1 MRTHEELKTIALS
14 KSEVKTEY
22 DRINREEMPMLD
34 AILKSRKRYSLKK
47 LLKNA
52 NTKTI
57 QELSEETQWVFDHGT
72 IGREL

>member
-52 NTKTI
+52 NPKTI

>member
-52 NTKTI
+52 NPETI
-57 QELSEETQWVFDHGT
+57 QELSAETQWLSEHGNV
-72 IGREL
+72 GREL